1 VSCSGSIL
9 AYAAHPRLAARLG
22 ETFERTGTPFR
33 LDGALITVQAPNPAE
48 RRRVV
53 DLMSASLSPVERKL
67 IRVSRNRLSHIF
79 GAPDLEIYSQIVDT
93 EWFERALE
101 EDQFTM
107 YFQPIVDVR
116 RGSCFAYECLIR
128 LEGDRIYNGGE
139 IVNAAVMRNGILEFD
154 TYARAKAIRSASA
167 HKPKDAKLFINFF
180 PSAMYDPEPC
190 LASTL
195 AELEASGIPG
205 TDLVFEI
212 IECDQLTNP
221 EHTRRI
227 CAYLRDRGFQFAID
241 DLGVGT
247 NSLDMILALEPNYI
261 KIDKSIVWDLQDY
274 RKRETVEQAVRLAAE
289 LGAGLIAEGIESA
302 QMAADVRA
310 MGIYLMQGYCFG
322 RPQPTMRD
330 DESAAVVRDL
340 LRLSEVIGEEATSSS
355 PAEEP
360 DAALVSSRRTRD
372 IPS

>member
-1 VSCSGSIL
+1 MSCSGSIL
-9 AYAAHPRLAARLG
+9 AYAAHPRLAGRLG
-22 ETFERTGTPFR
+22 EAFQRIGIPFR
-33 LDGALITVQAPNPAE
+33 LEGALVTVNAPTPAE

-53 DLMSASLSPVERKL
+53 DVMTSSLSPVERKL

-116 RGSCFAYECLIR
+116 KGECFAYECLIR

-139 IVNAAVMRNGILEFD
+139 IVNAALMRNGILEFD
-154 TYARAKAIRSASA
+154 TYARAKAIRSASLQ
-167 HKPKDAKLFINFF
+167 KPRDSKLFINFF

-190 LASTL
+190 LATTL

-205 TDLVFEI
+205 ADIVFEI

-227 CAYLRDRGFQFAID
+227 CSYLRARGFQFAID

-261 KIDKSIVWDLQDY
+261 KIDKSIVWDLHDF

-322 RPQPTMRD
+322 RPQPAMRD
-330 DESAAVVRDL
+330 NESAAVVRDL
-340 LRLSEVIGEEATSSS
+340 LRLSEVIGEGVTSSS
-355 PAEEP
+355 ADEP
-360 DAALVSSRRTRD
+360 DEVLVSSRRTRD